1 MSCRDWEE
9 RIALHAG
16 GEQTG
21 EQAAEVERH
30 LAECAGCRET
40 AASYGWGLEL
50 LREAHRE
57 PIAPAHYAAVRARV
71 LAELGR
77 ERRPVWWP
85 VWGWGLAAAVAVVA
99 VMMFPRPVGRA
110 SRPAFLPSAPVA
122 QVSRPA
128 TPPKSHTAIAKPAA
142 HRRHPTLA
150 QVKQE
155 GRRTHEG
162 RGYPGPPH
170 LEAVTIKLLTD
181 DPNVIIYWIA
191 DRKGE

>member
-40 AASYGWGLEL
+40 AAAYGWGLEL

-77 ERRPVWWP
+77 ERRPGWRRPWV
-85 VWGWGLAAAVAVVA
+85 WGLAAAVAVA
-99 VMMFPRPVGRA
+99 ALVMFLRPVPVGRA
-110 SRPAFLPSAPVA
+110 GVPTSFVGPPAFLPSAPVA
-122 QVSRPA
+122 QVS
-128 TPPKSHTAIAKPAA
+128 PPEAETAGANPAA
-142 HRRHPTLA
+142 QRRHPTLA

-155 GRRTHEG
+155 GRPG
-162 RGYPGPPH
+162 GPPH